1 MSSLPTAMGLTWGVM
16 FSASEYDYELPP
28 ELIAQT
34 PTENRADSRLLVVPA
49 QPQRL
54 VDSQFSA
61 LGERLR
67 AGDLLVVNDTKVL
80 PARLFGHKAETGGKF
95 ELMLERL
102 LAGNEALVQL
112 RTSKSPSLGMR
123 LITQGG
129 VNLEVVGRE
138 GSFFRVVRADSG
150 SFLELL
156 SSEGQVPLPPYISR
170 APARDDEARYQTVFA
185 EKTGAVAAPT
195 AGLHF
200 DDIHL
205 DRLRAQGVGIK
216 KVTLHVGAGTF
227 QPLKGE
233 DLSTHQMHAERYWVT
248 PEVVSAVTEAQNRG
262 GRVVAVG
269 TTVVRSLESAAED
282 GVLRAREGE
291 TSLFIKPGFQF
302 NVVDMMITNFHL
314 PRSTLMVLVSAF
326 AGAERIKEV
335 YRHAVQAR
343 YRFFSYGDAMLLEAK
358 AGL

>member
-1 MSSLPTAMGLTWGVM
+1 M
-16 FSASEYDYELPP
+16 
-28 ELIAQT
+28 
-34 PTENRADSRLLVVPA
+34 
-49 QPQRL
+49 
-54 VDSQFSA
+54 DSQFSA

-112 RTSKSPSLGMR
+112 RTSKSPSLGTR

-185 EKTGAVAAPT
+185 EKAGAVAAPT

-200 DDIHL
+200 DDLHL
-205 DRLRAQGVGIK
+205 DRLR
-216 KVTLHVGAGTF
+216 
-227 QPLKGE
+227 
-233 DLSTHQMHAERYWVT
+233 ERDWVT